1 MHGPIVNVAYF
12 LTPKSEVVWLPLGN
26 TMRQALERMERHRYS
41 AVPLLDEDGKYVA
54 TLTEGDLLWKIKSTP
69 GLSFEGTEKVR
80 LVDVPRRID
89 NKAVHIEA
97 QVETLVTLAIDQNFV
112 PVVDSREVFIG
123 IVRRKAILEHCLRL
137 IDTGRRAAPEPG
149 AGEPQ

>member
-1 MHGPIVNVAYF
+1 VNVAYF
-12 LTPKSEVVWLPLGN
+12 LTPKSDVVWLPVGS

-41 AVPLLDEDGKYVA
+41 AVPLLDEEGKYVA
-54 TLTEGDLLWKIKSTP
+54 TLTEGDLLWKIKATP

-89 NKAVHIEA
+89 NKAVHIDA
-97 QVETLVTLAIDQNFV
+97 HMETLVTLAVDQNFV

-123 IVRRKAILEHCLRL
+123 IVRRKAILEYCLRFV
-137 IDTGRRAAPEPG
+137 DGRAGAAPPA
-149 AGEPQ
+149 AGGDAPR